1 MGRFIKPQVTRLPL
15 TDGDF
20 IDVKQRLNTG
30 EYHELF
36 ARLSPHVTPGEV
48 TRFDTRVAGT
58 AKVLSY
64 LVGWS
69 LKDDEAPVAYSLDMS
84 ESARQATL
92 NNLDPDTFR
101 EIREA
106 IEKHEEATDAEV
118 SARKNGRAPGSES
131 NLISPSV
138 SDSAGAITTSTLSH

>member
-1 MGRFIKPQVTRLPL
+1 MGRFIKPQVTRLNL
-15 TDGDF
+15 TDDDF
-20 IDVKQRLNTG
+20 IDVKARLNTG

-64 LVGWS
+64 LVGWRF
-69 LKDDEAPVAYSLDMS
+69 KDDAGPVAYSLDMS

-92 NNLDPDTFR
+92 NNLDPDAFR

-106 IEKHEEATDAEV
+106 IEKHEETTEAEI
-118 SARKNGRAPGSES
+118 AAKKNGRISEKES
-131 NLISPSV
+131 PVISPSV
-138 SDSAGAITTSTLSH
+138 SASTGDLVTSTN